1 MSRYALVPLNPD
13 HQVAVGFDRAAS
25 SSGATFF
32 AQVFDLRIL
41 KRIKLNDFA
50 SEEELEELEELA
62 NVLILG
68 DDYGNPIN
76 SIEEI
81 ETALTP
87 YATIPDEIK
96 QQLRNDQI
104 TESKLSPTVFKDYI
118 EAQIIKDT
126 TF

>member
-1 MSRYALVPLNPD
+1 MSRYSLVPLNPN
-13 HQVAVGFDRAAS
+13 HQVAVGFDRAAG

-32 AQVFDLRIL
+32 IQVFDLNIL
-41 KRIKLNDFA
+41 ERIKSNDFS
-50 SEEELEELEELA
+50 SEEELQELEELA

-68 DDYGNPIN
+68 DDYSNPIT
-76 SIEEI
+76 SIEQI
-81 ETALTP
+81 ETALAP

-104 TESKLSPTVFKDYI
+104 TESKLPPTVFTDYI
-118 EAQIIKDT
+118 QAQIIKDT